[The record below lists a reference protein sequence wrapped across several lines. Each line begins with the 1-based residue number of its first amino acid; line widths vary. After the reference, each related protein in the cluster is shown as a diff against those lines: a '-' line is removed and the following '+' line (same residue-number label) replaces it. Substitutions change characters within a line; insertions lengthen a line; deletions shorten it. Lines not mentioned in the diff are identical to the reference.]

1 MSLKSQDILFLLKLV
16 SLDDRPWS
24 YNELAGEL
32 FMSPS
37 QVHASAKR
45 SLKANLAIQSNSLIQ
60 VNTRNLTEFLVCC
73 IRYVFVPERGSLN
86 RGLPTLYA
94 APPLNKEFIQGN
106 EPPPVWPD
114 PEGKVR
120 GESFSPLHKSAP
132 NAAKADPKLYEMLV
146 LVDAIR
152 GGKVREREYAIKEL
166 KKRLDKYV
174 STKSES

>member
-1 MSLKSQDILFLLKLV
+1 MGLKSQDILFLLKLV
-16 SLDDRPWS
+16 SLGDRPWS
-24 YNELAGEL
+24 YNQLAEEL

-45 SLKANLAIQSNSLIQ
+45 SLQANLAIQGDSSIQ

-73 IRYVFVPERGSLN
+73 VQYVFVPERGSLN

-94 APPLNKEFIQGN
+94 APPLNEEFIQSN

-132 NAAKADPKLYEMLV
+132 SAAKVDPKLYEMLV
-146 LVDAIR
+146 LVDAVR
-152 GGKVREREYAIKEL
+152 GGKARERDYAIKEL
-166 KKRLDKYV
+166 KKRLDKYG
-174 STKSES
+174 SSKS